1 MQGVV
6 TEDQAAVVALLTDP
20 ATHGAGSAA
29 ALRLERFD
37 THGAVV
43 VLAGERAYKL
53 KRAVRYPFLD
63 YSTAARRH
71 HACVREL
78 ELNRRTAP
86 DIYLAVRPVL
96 RAPDGTLSLG
106 GAGGGDAASAVDWV
120 VEMRRFGGD
129 ALLDQ
134 RARDG
139 RLDAGTML
147 ELADAIAAFHRAA
160 ERRPDLGGRDGMAR
174 IVGGI
179 TAGLEADAGRADPAK
194 VAAFAART
202 RDLVARHAALLDRRR
217 AGGFV
222 RLGHGDLH
230 LRNVCLWQGRPT
242 LFDAIEFDD
251 RIATCDVL
259 YDLAFLLM
267 DLEHRGLR
275 KLANAVFNHYMARAI
290 ADDGIDAVRGVAL
303 LPLFL
308 ACRAGIRAQV
318 GLAGARAQ
326 RDKAKQESAEAE
338 ARAYLDLAL
347 AFLAPTPPLLIAIG
361 GRSGTG
367 KSTVAFAL
375 APELGSAPG
384 ALVLRS
390 DVLRKAIMGKDLFER
405 LPQEGYSPDVTR
417 RVFSGLARAA
427 GLALAGGHAVI
438 ADAVYMLEAQRA
450 EIAATARDAGVSFA
464 GIWLD
469 ASREFLERRVAART
483 RDVSDATVAIVRLQM
498 DQQPGK
504 LDWVRVDAAA
514 GPDEVVDAVRRVL
527 AAQAKH
533 TDG

>member
-6 TEDQAAVVALLTDP
+6 TEDQAAVIALLTDP
-20 ATHGAGSAA
+20 ATHGAKSAA
-29 ALRLERFD
+29 ALKLERFD

-43 VLAGERAYKL
+43 VLAGDRAYKL
-53 KRAVRYPFLD
+53 KRAVRYPFFD

-78 ELNRRTAP
+78 DLNRRTAP

-96 RAPDGTLSLG
+96 RARDGTLGLG
-106 GAGGGDAASAVDWV
+106 RPGEGDAATAVDWV

-160 ERRPDLGGRDGMAR
+160 ERRPDLGGHDGMAR
-174 IVGGI
+174 IVDGI
-179 TAGLEADAGRADPAK
+179 VAGLEADADRTDPAK
-194 VAAFAART
+194 VAAFASRARALLA
-202 RDLVARHAALLDRRR
+202 RDAALLDRRR
-217 AGGFV
+217 AAGFV
-222 RLGHGDLH
+222 RHGHGDLH

-275 KLANAVFNHYMARAI
+275 ALANAVFNHYMARAV
-290 ADDGIDAVRGVAL
+290 ADDGIDAVQGVAL

-326 RDKAKQESAEAE
+326 PDAAKQAAAETE

-347 AFLAPTPPLLIAIG
+347 AFLAPPAPLLVAIG

-367 KSTVAFAL
+367 KSTIAFAL
-375 APELGSAPG
+375 APGLGSAPG

-390 DVLRKAIMGKDLFER
+390 DVLRKAIMGTDLFER
-405 LPQEGYSPDVTR
+405 LPQEGYGPDVTE

-438 ADAVYMLEAQRA
+438 ADAVYMLESQRA
-450 EIAATARDAGVSFA
+450 EIAAAARAAGVAFT

-469 ASREFLERRVAART
+469 ASRECLERRVAART

-498 DQQPGK
+498 DQQPGRM
-504 LDWVRVDAAA
+504 DWVRVDAAA
-514 GPDEVVDAVRRVL
+514 GPGEVADAVRRIL
-527 AAQAKH
+527 AAKTKH
-533 TDG
+533 LDG